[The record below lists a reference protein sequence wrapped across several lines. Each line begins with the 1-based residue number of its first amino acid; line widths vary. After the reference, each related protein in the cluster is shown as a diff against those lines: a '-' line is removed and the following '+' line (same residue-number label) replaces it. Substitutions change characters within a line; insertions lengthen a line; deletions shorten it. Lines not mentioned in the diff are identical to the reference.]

1 MSTVPAVNPLISED
15 EIREALP
22 KHLRNSVSSVVID
35 RINEVLQDNDLRENF
50 TQNFMTYTKVLSEG
64 RFSMDEYVNAVTYVS
79 YKLIGL
85 TNQDAFKQTFPNK
98 YHRYCAEGKSA
109 GAISSFVAA
118 YNKTKLVNLIYE
130 QTLIPTHVLN
140 AHIYQEAINIQADL
154 MRHAKSEKVR
164 SDAAN
169 SLMTQLKR
177 PETTKIELDVGVKQS
192 SIIDELRDAVNALT
206 VQQRNAIQSG
216 SVTAGSILGEKIIQG
231 EVVE

>member
-22 KHLRNSVSSVVID
+22 KHLRSSVSSVVID
-35 RINEVLQDNDLRENF
+35 RINEVLLDSDLRENF

-64 RFSMDEYVNAVTYVS
+64 RFSMDEYINAVTYVS

-85 TNQDAFKQTFPNK
+85 TNQDAFKQTFPAK
-98 YHRYCAEGKSA
+98 YHRYCSEGKSA

-177 PETTKIELDVGVKQS
+177 PETTKIELDVGIKQS
-192 SIIDELRDAVNALT
+192 SVIDELRDAVNALT
-206 VQQRNAIQSG
+206 AQQRTAIQSG

-231 EVVE
+231 EVIE

>member
-1 MSTVPAVNPLISED
+1 MSTLPSTNLLITEE
-15 EIREALP
+15 EIKECLP
-22 KHLRNSVSSVVID
+22 KHLKNSLSQPLLE
-35 RINEVLQDNDLRENF
+35 RINDLLTDSDLRENF
-50 TQNFMTYTKVLSEG
+50 TQNFMTYTRVLSEG
-64 RFSMDEYVNAVTYVS
+64 RFGMDEYINAVTYVS

-85 TNQDAFKQTFPNK
+85 TNQDAFKRTFPEK
-98 YHRYCAEGKSA
+98 YHRYCTEGKSA

-154 MRHAKSEKVR
+154 MRNAKSEKVR

-192 SIIDELRDAVNALT
+192 SVIDELRDAVNALT
-206 VQQRNAIQSG
+206 AQQRTAIQSG
-216 SVTAGSILGEKIIQG
+216 SVTAGTILGEKIIQG